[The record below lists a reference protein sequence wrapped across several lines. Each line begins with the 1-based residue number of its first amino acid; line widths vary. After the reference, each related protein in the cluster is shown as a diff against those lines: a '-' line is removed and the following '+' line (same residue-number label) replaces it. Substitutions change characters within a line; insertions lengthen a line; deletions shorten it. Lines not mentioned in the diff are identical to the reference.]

1 MQKNNAN
8 TGNGSTVDSR
18 ISSDQNEICPPAAPK
33 PTLRLIDA
41 IVLITGIV
49 IGAGIFRTPSVVA
62 ANTPD
67 GFWFLSVWVLGGL
80 VSLAGAL
87 CYSELSSAF
96 PSAGGDYH
104 FLRMAFGNGFSFLF
118 AWARI
123 AVIQTGSIA
132 ILAYIAGDYMSK
144 LLSFGEHSASFYAV
158 LVVVLLTLVNRLGIQ
173 FGTGLQKLLS
183 ALQFTGILIIIVVG
197 FFVEPDIS
205 STASPGIESS
215 SSFQSFSL
223 ALIFVL
229 LTFGGWNEAAYVS
242 SELKAGSRKMV
253 FVLVAGILIIT
264 AVYLLIN
271 MAFLNVLG
279 LPGMAASDAVGV
291 DMMRVTL
298 GKKGVV
304 LIGLLVI
311 FSALTSLNTTIFTGA
326 RSNYALG
333 KDFSLFAT
341 LGKWNE
347 RQSAP
352 LNSLLIQGVIAV
364 LLIIFGAFSRSG
376 FESMVDFT
384 APVFWFFF
392 LCMGIGLIVLRVKM
406 PDVPRPFKVPLFPVT
421 PLLFVV
427 FCGYLL
433 YSSLSYTGK
442 GALLGAALLIIGL
455 IFYLLFKN
463 KIVARKD

>member
-1 MQKNNAN
+1 
-8 TGNGSTVDSR
+8 
-18 ISSDQNEICPPAAPK
+18 
-33 PTLRLIDA
+33 
-41 IVLITGIV
+41 
-49 IGAGIFRTPSVVA
+49 
-62 ANTPD
+62 
-67 GFWFLSVWVLGGL
+67 
-80 VSLAGAL
+80 
-87 CYSELSSAF
+87 
-96 PSAGGDYH
+96 
-104 FLRMAFGNGFSFLF
+104 
-118 AWARI
+118 
-123 AVIQTGSIA
+123 
-132 ILAYIAGDYMSK
+132 
-144 LLSFGEHSASFYAV
+144 
-158 LVVVLLTLVNRLGIQ
+158 
-173 FGTGLQKLLS
+173 
-183 ALQFTGILIIIVVG
+183 
-197 FFVEPDIS
+197 
-205 STASPGIESS
+205 
-215 SSFQSFSL
+215 
-223 ALIFVL
+223 
-229 LTFGGWNEAAYVS
+229 
-242 SELKAGSRKMV
+242 
-253 FVLVAGILIIT
+253 
-264 AVYLLIN
+264 
-271 MAFLNVLG
+271 LG
-279 LPGMAASDAVGV
+279 LPWMAASDAVGV

-347 RQSAP
+347 RKSAP